1 MFPPVNSVTTIYA
14 DNVLIQRFRVVDFNY
29 QTIQKPSVFKCS
41 PLIITKE
48 TNVYVI
54 VSFS

>member
-14 DNVLIQRFRVVDFNY
+14 DNVLIQRFRVVDFNN
-29 QTIQKPSVFKCS
+29 QTVQKPSVFKCS
-41 PLIITKE
+41 PQIITKE